1 MIKEVNNSNR
11 TTSSRQTIGRAHD
24 RLRRK
29 GRSVNSRRVGSIMLW
44 KRAVVVALLGVT
56 SSYSRGAGAESGE
69 ATSFQ
74 EKIGHQSLRST
85 PAPPERREH
94 FIRRIYG
101 PENAKVRSAVRKLEE
116 SMERWQTGLPNPDH
130 VVPYE
135 NHPWDPKTRKLEV
148 DTEGSFQPM
157 RIHFD
162 TSALDQRRSVAN
174 GARIDFVK
182 NEILPRTG
190 DFWSKALSVV
200 PVSGNLKID
209 RNGLNNDYCGH
220 SEFSLVPDNHITNG
234 LPDVDLIIYVSGTPS
249 TTFCGSNTLA
259 VAVACNQDNFDR
271 PTAGSINFCLEQIIL
286 GSDGT
291 ASDSIKQDN
300 KDVAIHETA
309 HVLGVSSNSFRFF
322 RDHETGTALTSRPF
336 TATTVTCVDNVQRV
350 VQIPDENTLKF
361 FIATNGQRY
370 ASIVT
375 PKVATIAKNIF
386 NCQTLEGAQLEN
398 QPTGDDSCYGDHW
411 DERLYYPE
419 AMSGVISPHTNVLSP
434 LTLALMEDSGWYKA
448 NYTMASSSPWGM
460 NASCDFV
467 TEPCLVESANGATSV
482 PDYGRGYFCQRPSAR
497 GCSPTHTHKA
507 SCSMADHSMSF
518 PPTNIP
524 ARFQYFSDPN
534 IGGSQQNDFCPVYGS
549 NYDQKTAEELAC
561 DGGDPPFVNI
571 YSEEY
576 GENSICVESSS
587 GEGKC
592 HIHACIKDDMVVK
605 IQYLGEWLTCNYD
618 FEELTIRLTTGLT
631 SRLTCPRLTAVC
643 PDMICPF
650 NCAGRGVCNYEH
662 VQNGT
667 KKAPRC
673 ECFDSSDTSEACSSS
688 LIPDGKWLQDDS
700 GLMDNIRSS
709 FLDPLVAVF
718 VSDPNDWETASYA
731 W

>member
-1 MIKEVNNSNR
+1 
-11 TTSSRQTIGRAHD
+11 
-24 RLRRK
+24 
-29 GRSVNSRRVGSIMLW
+29 MLW

-56 SSYSRGAGAESGE
+56 SSYGRAGAESGE
-69 ATSFQ
+69 ATSGYQ
-74 EKIGHQSLRST
+74 ALRST
-85 PAPPERREH
+85 PAQSERREH

-101 PENAKVRSAVRKLEE
+101 PENAKVRSAVRQLEE
-116 SMERWQTGLPNPDH
+116 SMGGRWQTGLPNPDH
-130 VVPYE
+130 VVPYK
-135 NHPWDPKTRKLEV
+135 NHHWDPKTRTLEV

-162 TSALDQRRSVAN
+162 TSALDQRRSMAN

-209 RNGLNNDYCGH
+209 RNGLSNGYCGH

-249 TTFCGSNTLA
+249 AMFCGSNTLA
-259 VAVACNQDNFDR
+259 VAVACNQDHFDR
-271 PTAGSINFCLEQIIL
+271 PTAGSINFCLEQITL

-300 KDVAIHETA
+300 VDVAVHETA
-309 HVLGVSSNSFRFF
+309 HVLGMSSNSFKFF
-322 RDHETGTALTSRPF
+322 RDHETGKPLTPRRLF
-336 TATTVTCVDNVQRV
+336 EATTVTCVDGKQRV
-350 VQIPDENTLKF
+350 VQLPAENTLKLF
-361 FIATNGQRY
+361 TAKNGQRY

-375 PKVATIAKNIF
+375 PKVATVARNIF

-398 QPTGDDSCYGDHW
+398 QPTGDESCYGDHW

-434 LTLALMEDSGWYKA
+434 LTLALFEDSGWYKA

-460 NASCDFV
+460 NATCDFV
-467 TEPCLVESANGATSV
+467 TDPCVVEAANGATTI
-482 PDYGRGYFCQRPSAR
+482 PDYGRGYFCNRPSAR

-507 SCSMADHSMSF
+507 SCSMMDHSMSF

-534 IGGSQQNDFCPVYGS
+534 VGGSVQTDFCPVYGS
-549 NYDQKTAEELAC
+549 NYEQKTAEQLAC
-561 DGGDPPFVNI
+561 NGGTPDFVNI

-592 HIHACIKDDMVVK
+592 HIHACVRDEMVVK
-605 IQYLGEWLTCNYD
+605 IQFMGEWHKCNYD
-618 FEELTIRLTTGLT
+618 FEEIKIKLTGGAISSTLI
-631 SRLTCPRLTAVC
+631 CPRLTAVC

-650 NCAGRGVCNYEH
+650 NCAGRGICNYEH

-667 KKAPRC
+667 RAPRC
-673 ECFDSSDTSEACSSS
+673 ECFDATDTSPACSSS
-688 LIPDGKWLQDDS
+688 LIPDGKWLEDSS
-700 GLMDNIRSS
+700 GLLDNLQSS

-718 VSDPNDWETASYA
+718 VSHPDDWETASYA
-731 W
+731 WCAGLLVIFLAMICCICSSCWPGKKEQYDRRSRY